1 MDGLIWW
8 ENRLVRALQG
18 TLRRPILDCAEG
30 SSIWSSRSPDFNE
43 VNNILEKYPESITV
57 IETDAAKTRHWSYV
71 NTSGQN
77 QVVSGTWPDEMRD
90 QDSNTKECW
99 TAAKAIEDLAAA
111 GQLRGRILIK
121 TDNNTCRSMINKR
134 TGTSRLIRECAQKI
148 DEAELNAHEEPFL
161 VLATHIRGKNN
172 IIADRGSREDN
183 FEHDWNRDPLRDA
196 QLAPKLFLNINDRY
210 QKRTGSHLEI
220 DMFSDNWGWNSHCGR
235 NYRCPERTAFEFHQD
250 TTNWHC
256 YSFPPPAIAFDWLK
270 RMIEENIKGVCIIST
285 NPAMWQKSRTKWM
298 NHNFETFAVFQSNHR
313 ALRWWNEGIQKWAA
327 MKTDYD
333 LRVLIP
339 KHQKSN
345 DEKRT
350 VSRKRKK

>member
-1 MDGLIWW
+1 MTP
-8 ENRLVRALQG
+8 NK
-18 TLRRPILDCAEG
+18 TT
-30 SSIWSSRSPDFNE
+30 F
-43 VNNILEKYPESITV
+43 KITS
-57 IETDAAKTRHWSYV
+57 H
-71 NTSGQN
+71 Q
-77 QVVSGTWPDEMRD
+77 
-90 QDSNTKECW
+90 
-99 TAAKAIEDLAAA
+99 
-111 GQLRGRILIK
+111 RILIK

-235 NYRCPERTAFEFHQD
+235 NYRCPERTAFEFHQE
-250 TTNWHC
+250 TPSRHC
-256 YSFPPPAIAFDWLK
+256 YSFPPPAIAVDWLK
-270 RMIEENIKGVCIIST
+270 RMIEEKIKGVCIIST
-285 NPAMWQKSRTKWM
+285 NPAMWQKSRTRWM
-298 NHNFETFAVFQSNHR
+298 SHNFETFAIFQSNHR
-313 ALRWWNEGIQKWAA
+313 ALRWWNEKIQKWAA
-327 MKTDYD
+327 MKTNYD

-339 KHQKSN
+339 KHQNSN
-345 DEKRT
+345 A
-350 VSRKRKK
+350 